1 MFCQKAMPYYGVRT
15 TVDCDQ
21 KTTTGIPSTNK
32 TSTSQVYIIYNI
44 LLLYIYIYLYISCLY
59 VQHIDVDMYY
69 MDFQVLNSH
78 FDILS
83 GQVSV
88 KKDLTPFLEKCS
100 AKRTDEAQKWCR
112 CICGS
117 PERRRK
123 SPHHVALKRT
133 EIWISVP
140 LKWRVVFE

>member
-1 MFCQKAMPYYGVRT
+1 M
-15 TVDCDQ
+15 
-21 KTTTGIPSTNK
+21 
-32 TSTSQVYIIYNI
+32 
-44 LLLYIYIYLYISCLY
+44 YIYIFY

-100 AKRTDEAQKWCR
+100 AKLDEAQKWCR

-117 PERRRK
+117 PDSRK
-123 SPHHVALKRT
+123 SPHHRITDRGLDLSVVEVGDFWKYLSQLTVLGDSWGFLRLGFALSWFLLCSMVNPHET
-133 EIWISVP
+133 SISENM
-140 LKWRVVFE
+140 LSFFQASTKQNLS

>member
-1 MFCQKAMPYYGVRT
+1 M
-15 TVDCDQ
+15 
-21 KTTTGIPSTNK
+21 
-32 TSTSQVYIIYNI
+32 
-44 LLLYIYIYLYISCLY
+44 
-59 VQHIDVDMYY
+59 QHIDVDMYY

-100 AKRTDEAQKWCR
+100 AKLDEAQKWCR

-117 PERRRK
+117 PDSRK

-140 LKWRVVFE
+140 LKLRVIFEKTFPN